1 MVEINCGAIPEALLE
16 SELFGYE
23 SGAFTGADKRGKS
36 GLIEMSDGGTLF
48 LDEISELPLTLQVKL
63 LHFLQNKRI
72 IRVGGTQEIPID
84 VRVIAA
90 SNKSLKGQVD
100 KGLFR
105 SDLFYRLNVIPIDIP
120 PLRERREDIIP
131 MAQYFVNKYSDKNGK
146 KIYLDE
152 STLDYLQ
159 KQVWRGNIREL
170 ENSIERLVVT
180 NGAVSMESIEPTRTD
195 SVEEPAQSPKN
206 EGPRKLND
214 IERDMIIRTYEKY
227 KSSYKGQGARD

>member
-1 MVEINCGAIPEALLE
+1 
-16 SELFGYE
+16 
-23 SGAFTGADKRGKS
+23 
-36 GLIEMSDGGTLF
+36 MSNGGTLF

-90 SNKSLKGQVD
+90 SNKPLKDQVE

-131 MAQYFVNKYSDKNGK
+131 TAQYFVNKYSDKNGK
-146 KIYLDE
+146 KMYLDE
-152 STLDYLQ
+152 STLDYLE
-159 KQVWRGNIREL
+159 KQQWRGNVREL
-170 ENSIERLVVT
+170 ENFIERLVVT
-180 NGAVSMESIEPTRTD
+180 NGAVSMESLEPLKTREAEKPIP
-195 SVEEPAQSPKN
+195 VLKPEN
-206 EGPRKLND
+206 PRKLND
-214 IERDMIIRTYEKY
+214 IEREMIISAYEKY
-227 KSSYKGQGARD
+227 RSSYKVAEELGISQTAAYRKIKKYVNELK